1 MKIIAGNWKMNG
13 SRAAL
18 GEMIDAITPVR
29 TENRVILCVPFT
41 MVRAGTENVA
51 IGAQDISAHE
61 KGAYTGEVSG
71 TMLAEAG
78 AKYVIVGHSER
89 RMYHDETN
97 DIVRAK
103 AARALESGLT
113 PIICVGETADERRAG
128 KTLEII
134 TSGVRESVP
143 ENVSGDII
151 IAYEPRWAI
160 GAGITPTAD
169 DIATAH
175 RVIAETLSYMHLI
188 GTPILYGASVNSKNV
203 ADIVAIENVDGVLVG
218 GASLKPD
225 EFIPIIENAK

>member
-1 MKIIAGNWKMNG
+1 MKIITGNWKMNG

-18 GEMIDAITPVR
+18 GEMIGAITGVK

-97 DIVRAK
+97 DIVRQK
-103 AARALESGLT
+103 AQMALENGLT
-113 PIICVGETADERRAG
+113 PIICVGETMDEKRAG
-128 KTLEII
+128 KTFDII
-134 TSGVRESVP
+134 EAGVKESVP
-143 ENVSGDII
+143 RPH
-151 IAYEPRWAI
+151 AHWKAALPRLYVLAKRRTN
-160 GAGITPTAD
+160 GARAK
-169 DIATAH
+169 
-175 RVIAETLSYMHLI
+175 HLK
-188 GTPILYGASVNSKNV
+188 S
-203 ADIVAIENVDGVLVG
+203 
-218 GASLKPD
+218 
-225 EFIPIIENAK
+225 